1 MLINTNKRK
10 LLLKKRVQFPL
21 GCLWYTKMAAV
32 LLFWNTNMVAVTSC
46 EYALILMWESYLS
59 RTHVKVF
66 YFLWFIDFVFRFRR
80 VIFSWAF
87 ESSEPCSW
95 VWQAC
100 YTHHSSAQTGNLPSL
115 SQNSFL
121 VWWPGEVKVMSRKN
135 LVRGFSKIQLVVYY
149 QRCVLIGWATT
160 RLYVIAH

>member
-10 LLLKKRVQFPL
+10 RLHKKRVQFPL
-21 GCLWYTKMAAV
+21 GCLGTPTWPPFYCFGTPIWPPWRHV
-32 LLFWNTNMVAVTSC
+32 N
-46 EYALILMWESYLS
+46 IS
-59 RTHVKVF
+59 RSHVKVF
-66 YFLWFIDFVFRFRR
+66 FFFWFIYFILRSRR

-87 ESSEPCSW
+87 KSSEPCCW

-100 YTHHSSAQTGNLPSL
+100 YTHHSSAQTGNLSSL

-121 VWWPGEVKVMSRKN
+121 VWWPGEVEVMSRKN

-149 QRCVLIGWATT
+149 QCCVLIGWATS

>member
-10 LLLKKRVQFPL
+10 LLHKKRVQFQL
-21 GCLWYTKMAAV
+21 GCLDTPTWPPFYCFGTPIWPPWRHV
-32 LLFWNTNMVAVTSC
+32 N
-46 EYALILMWESYLS
+46 IS
-59 RTHVKVF
+59 RSHVKVF

-87 ESSEPCSW
+87 KSSEPCSW

-100 YTHHSSAQTGNLPSL
+100 YTHHSSAQTGNLSSL